1 MAMLSGV
8 STVEKVFMSRLDLSL
23 AQLDELQEVEETGR
37 VWEPTHTWLVPA
49 VV

>member
-1 MAMLSGV
+1 MLLGV
-8 STVEKVFMSRLDLSL
+8 SIVEKVFMSRLGPSL
-23 AQLDELQEVEETGR
+23 APLDELQEVDGIGR